1 MQSSDAVKQQTPI
14 THVAENGINTAWA
27 EQFAYGGTR
36 PRVHY
41 ERDSCASLSAE
52 MFRKHDCGHQG
63 TECTF
68 RSHICCVERI
78 SSDNTDGSECRHSDA
93 LAAIPTQ
100 YGRDLQHT
108 GAYLRSSIWLHI
120 VCPPETM
127 ARLCPRPSFTSV
139 PRGLLHVHPSLSRS
153 SLWAALLDLHSLFTN
168 CTPLIIHIY
177 RASALYA
184 LFRS

>member
-1 MQSSDAVKQQTPI
+1 MLRRMGSTLRALNSSHMEVRGLEFTTNA
-14 THVAENGINTAWA
+14 THVLLSQPRCSASLIVVIKALSAPSAHSSVVLRGSRRTTLMDLNV
-27 EQFAYGGTR
+27 GTR
-36 PRVHY
+36 TLWR
-41 ERDSCASLSAE
+41 L
-52 MFRKHDCGHQG
+52 
-63 TECTF
+63 
-68 RSHICCVERI
+68 
-78 SSDNTDGSECRHSDA
+78 

-153 SLWAALLDLHSLFTN
+153 SLWAALLDLHALFTA